1 MSEIKKQSVQNMER
15 SVLIIDDYFLARE
28 NHKLIFKKIG
38 FNVIEASNGEEALKK
53 IEEAKPRKFSLIIV
67 DVLMP
72 VMDGVEFVKKAHEKF
87 EEELPPVFVCSS
99 ASDLPLVKKMASI
112 GIAGFMVKPVDY
124 KLFIKKLQNIFPDIL
139 YS

>member
-1 MSEIKKQSVQNMER
+1 MDSEIKTER
-15 SVLIIDDYFLARE
+15 NVLIIDDYFLVRE

-38 FNVIEASNGEEALKK
+38 FNVIEANNGEEAFGK
-53 IEEAKPRKFSLIIV
+53 IQETGLQKISLIIV

-87 EEELPPVFVCSS
+87 DAGLPPVFVCSS

-124 KLFIKKLQNIFPDIL
+124 KLLISKLQRIFPDIS

>member
-1 MSEIKKQSVQNMER
+1 MSNETKKDVER
-15 SVLIIDDYFLARE
+15 NVLIIDDYFLVRE

-38 FNVIEASNGEEALKK
+38 FNVIEANNGEEAFEK
-53 IEEAKPRKFSLIIV
+53 IQEAGVEKISLIIV

-87 EEELPPVFVCSS
+87 DAELPPVFVCSS

-124 KLFIKKLQNIFPDIL
+124 KLLISKLQRFFPDIS